1 MAANPGPGW
10 LCHVCAKASG
20 VDPFKKPSVPRQR
33 KPQEEKRKVIN
44 FEDRDI
50 PSLASLC
57 IKVTGVASFGKNLL
71 TRILW

>member
-20 VDPFKKPSVPRQR
+20 ADPFKKPAAPRKR
-33 KPQEEKRKVIN
+33 KAPEDKRKVISY
-44 FEDRDI
+44 EDHTF

-57 IKVTGVASFGKNLL
+57 IKVGVML
-71 TRILW
+71 